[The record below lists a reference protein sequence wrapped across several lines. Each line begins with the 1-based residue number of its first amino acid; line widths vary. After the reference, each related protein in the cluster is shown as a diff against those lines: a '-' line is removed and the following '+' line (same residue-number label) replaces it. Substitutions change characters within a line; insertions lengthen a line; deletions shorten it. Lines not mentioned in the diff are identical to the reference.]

1 MARIRTFIGVDIG
14 EQIRANAVALQQRLA
29 RVDAGVRWATPESMH
44 VTLLFL
50 GEVNEREIVP
60 VCRAVESVAGREP
73 PFTLRVSGVGAFPTP
88 RRPKTVWAGITDG
101 ATELQ
106 RLYELLEEKLLD
118 MGCYRKEERGY
129 TPHLT
134 LGRVKAE
141 HGGHVLAAELPKLL
155 AWDGGRTTVSE
166 VRVFSSELRREG
178 PEYTVLGRGALKGK
192 PGEKGA

>member
-50 GEVNEREIVP
+50 GEVDEREIVP